1 MTQPPDD
8 RPQRPDEPEGEAA
21 PENAPTVA
29 WTPPDAEPER
39 VPEEGGVGYA
49 AMPEGAE
56 ATNPPPA
63 APQEPSP
70 EPPPPDEPAVPAP
83 PPPAPSGPIIS
94 ATPATP
100 PLVAGGQAP
109 GQPEAP
115 GTPPPVAP
123 AGGSDV
129 PVAAPALPQQEGYV
143 IAGVGARFVAWLID
157 VFLVGWLPF
166 TFSLLFFDWQSFL
179 RAALEQ
185 ARLSEGGRVTT
196 FQQMVIPISI
206 DFILATLIGVAI
218 SYLYFVGFWTSRW
231 RATPG
236 MIGLKLRVV
245 DAVSGGTLSVLQA
258 TKRWFVLGWPLGLL
272 ILVPALQSAASLLQF
287 GLALFLFFTTVTN
300 DQKQG
305 LHDKWANS
313 LMIRSVTSGDG
324 ATVVGCLVW
333 GVLVILFFVVV
344 TAVMFAAAI
353 PIFQEYMGDPQLT

>member
-8 RPQRPDEPEGEAA
+8 RPPRGDEPEGDAA

-39 VPEEGGVGYA
+39 PTEEGGVGYA
-49 AMPEGAE
+49 AMPGGSE
-56 ATNPPPA
+56 ATTPPPA
-63 APQEPSP
+63 APPGPSP
-70 EPPPPDEPAVPAP
+70 EPPPPDEPAVPTP
-83 PPPAPSGPIIS
+83 PPPAPAGPIIS

-100 PLVAGGQAP
+100 PSSTGWQAP

-115 GTPPPVAP
+115 AMPPPVAP

-129 PVAAPALPQQEGYV
+129 PAAPAVPQQEGYV

-157 VFLVGWLPF
+157 IFLVGWLPF
-166 TFSLLFFDWQSFL
+166 TFTLLFFDWQSLL
-179 RAALEQ
+179 RTVLEQ
-185 ARLSEGGRVTT
+185 ARQSEGGRVTN
-196 FQQMVIPISI
+196 FEQIVIPISI
-206 DFILATLIGVAI
+206 DFLLATLISVAI

-236 MIGLKLRVV
+236 MIGLKLRLV
-245 DAVSGGTLSVLQA
+245 DAASGGTLSILQA
-258 TKRWFVLGWPLGLL
+258 TKRWFILGWPLGLL
-272 ILVPALQSAASLLQF
+272 ILVPALQSATSLLQF

-305 LHDKWANS
+305 LHDKWSNS

-333 GVLVILFFVVV
+333 GVLIILFFFVVFS
-344 TAVMFAAAI
+344 VMFAAAI
-353 PIFQEYMGDPQLT
+353 PIIQEYVRQNPQLT

>member
-1 MTQPPDD
+1 M
-8 RPQRPDEPEGEAA
+8 
-21 PENAPTVA
+21 
-29 WTPPDAEPER
+29 
-39 VPEEGGVGYA
+39 
-49 AMPEGAE
+49 
-56 ATNPPPA
+56 
-63 APQEPSP
+63 
-70 EPPPPDEPAVPAP
+70 
-83 PPPAPSGPIIS
+83 
-94 ATPATP
+94 
-100 PLVAGGQAP
+100 
-109 GQPEAP
+109 
-115 GTPPPVAP
+115 
-123 AGGSDV
+123 
-129 PVAAPALPQQEGYV
+129 PQQEGYV

-166 TFSLLFFDWQSFL
+166 TFSLLFFDWQSVL

-185 ARLSEGGRVTT
+185 ARLSEDGRVTS
-196 FQQMVIPISI
+196 FQQIVIPVSI
-206 DFILATLIGVAI
+206 DFILATLIAVAI

-245 DAVSGGTLSVLQA
+245 DAVSGGTLSVVQA

-272 ILVPALQSAASLLQF
+272 ILVPALQNAASLLQF

-313 LMIRSVTSGDG
+313 LVIRSVTSGDG

-344 TAVMFAAAI
+344 MGVMFAAAL
-353 PIFQEYMGDPQLT
+353 PILQEYFRQNPQLT